1 MRASAN
7 VHPVSVRTHRGD
19 NYTDECEKTNN
30 TPEDRHGGLKKLIEN
45 CGSWPVLQRR
55 VAWIVRFCQWI
66 ANGRVARF
74 NGRLTLE
81 ELSQSAQA
89 IARSVQNECFPEDV
103 KEVSQNKE
111 VKISSRLRSLRPVL
125 ENRIL
130 RVGGRLRKAV
140 VLSWDE
146 KHPMN
151 LPKHHHVSQL
161 IVRHY
166 HKFAAPSGREQ
177 TLCELRRKF
186 WIFSGRR
193 LVKNII
199 RSCIRCR
206 GMNAKPME

>member
-74 NGRLTLE
+74 TGRLTLE
-81 ELSQSAQA
+81 ELSRSAQA
-89 IARSVQNECFPEDV
+89 IVRSAQKECFAEDV
-103 KEVSQNKE
+103 EQVSQNKE

-125 ENRIL
+125 ENGVL
-130 RVGGRLRKAV
+130 RVGGRLQRAE

-146 KHPMN
+146 KHPMI
-151 LPKHHHVSQL
+151 LPKHHHVSQV

-166 HKFAAPSGREQ
+166 HEFSAHSGENKHCVS
-177 TLCELRRKF
+177 CEES
-186 WIFSGRR
+186 SGS
-193 LVKNII
+193 LVEE
-199 RSCIRCR
+199 
-206 GMNAKPME
+206 A